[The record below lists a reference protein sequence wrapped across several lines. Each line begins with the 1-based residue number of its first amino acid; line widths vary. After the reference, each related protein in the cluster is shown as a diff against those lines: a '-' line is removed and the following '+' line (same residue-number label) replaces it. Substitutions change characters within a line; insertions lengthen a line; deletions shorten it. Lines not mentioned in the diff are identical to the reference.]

1 MKYCTGKPN
10 IVNVDSKVVVVL
22 TKEVHAVKGQCLWSK
37 MFLVERQGL
46 SSSAADCG
54 W

>member
-1 MKYCTGKPN
+1 MKYCKGKPN

-22 TKEVHAVKGQCLWSK
+22 TKEVHAIKGQCLWSK
-37 MFLVERQGL
+37 KFLVERQGL
-46 SSSAADCG
+46 PCYAADDG